1 MNVPNRFKIALSK
14 PEKERPVLDLVGSSV
29 EAIADI
35 VMKDDLM
42 SAVPIFASA
51 MKLLKVSDAYRDR
64 MFAAKL
70 LAFFAEA
77 ENMTSDQRHATAD
90 KLTKDDEGKK
100 AAETLM
106 LVLDNLNDMDKPAL
120 LGFLLRKF
128 GEGRVTSVELRR
140 IACAIDTAFSDDL
153 SAFLNESDAPSAKS
167 ANALH
172 REPLVSSGLTRMLT
186 GDTIDE
192 AGMIYFRPTEL
203 GELLLRLVIES

>member
-1 MNVPNRFKIALSK
+1 MNVSNRFKRALTK

-35 VMKDDLM
+35 AMKDDLI
-42 SAVPIFASA
+42 SAVPIFSSA
-51 MKLLKVSDAYRDR
+51 MKLLKVSDSFRDR
-64 MFAAKL
+64 MFGAKL
-70 LAFFAEA
+70 LAFIAEA
-77 ENMTSDQRHATAD
+77 ENMTSEQRNATTS

-100 AAETLM
+100 AAETL
-106 LVLDNLNDMDKPAL
+106 LLILDKLNDMDKPAL

-140 IACAIDTAFSDDL
+140 LACAIDTAFADDL
-153 SAFLNESDAPSAKS
+153 SAFLNESDASSDKT

-192 AGMIYFRPTEL
+192 TGMIYYRPTEL
-203 GELLLRLVIES
+203 GELLLRLVND